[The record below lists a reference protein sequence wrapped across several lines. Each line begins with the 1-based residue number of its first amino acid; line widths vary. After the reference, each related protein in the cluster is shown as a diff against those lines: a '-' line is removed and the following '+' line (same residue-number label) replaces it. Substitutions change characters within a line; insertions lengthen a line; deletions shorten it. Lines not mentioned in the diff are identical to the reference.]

1 MFKRTVYQ
9 LLKIRITSQ
18 RKFINVLLGPRQV
31 GKNTL
36 ITQLVDDLTLPNLF
50 VSADALAT
58 GGQSWI
64 EQQWNAARTLQK
76 NENAPEFLL
85 VIDEIQKIANW
96 SEIIKKLWDEDTRNK
111 TPIKV
116 VLLGSSRLL
125 IQQGLTESLAGRF
138 ESFYLGHWSFNEMR
152 EAFGW
157 SVDQF
162 IWFGGYPGS
171 AELIIDEGRW
181 KNYVLNSLIETSISK
196 DILMLSRI
204 DKPALLKHLFETACR
219 YSGQIVSFNK
229 MLGQLHDAGNTT
241 TLSHYLELLNTAGLL
256 GGLSKF
262 SGNVIRKRGS
272 IPKYQVH
279 NVALISAQENE
290 TFQEARSN
298 PILWGRITESAAGA
312 HLLNSAISNNA
323 ELMYW
328 RDGNAEVAF
337 VLKKGKRFVGIEIKS
352 GNKQLNFGMNE
363 FKKNYKPDKV
373 YLIGKDGLPMEEFL
387 KTDPMQLF

>member
-1 MFKRTVYQ
+1 
-9 LLKIRITSQ
+9 
-18 RKFINVLLGPRQV
+18 
-31 GKNTL
+31 
-36 ITQLVDDLTLPNLF
+36 
-50 VSADALAT
+50 
-58 GGQSWI
+58 
-64 EQQWNAARTLQK
+64 
-76 NENAPEFLL
+76 
-85 VIDEIQKIANW
+85 
-96 SEIIKKLWDEDTRNK
+96 
-111 TPIKV
+111 
-116 VLLGSSRLL
+116 
-125 IQQGLTESLAGRF
+125 
-138 ESFYLGHWSFNEMR
+138 
-152 EAFGW
+152 
-157 SVDQF
+157 
-162 IWFGGYPGS
+162 
-171 AELIIDEGRW
+171 
-181 KNYVLNSLIETSISK
+181 
-196 DILMLSRI
+196 MLSRI
-204 DKPALLKHLFETACR
+204 DKPALLKHLFETACS

-279 NVALISAQENE
+279 NVALISSQENE

-323 ELMYW
+323 QLMYW
-328 RDGNAEVAF
+328 RDGNAEVDF

-373 YLIGKDGLPMEEFL
+373 YLIGKDGLPLEEFL